1 MQLNRILQTDN
12 RNKKICAFC
21 DSVISKGKSICDECM
36 KNHGIRLYDIH
47 NDGRAALNRLQ
58 YILHPSSHFEI
69 NTKPLSIFKNMI
81 LLS

>member
-12 RNKKICAFC
+12 RNKKICVFC

-47 NDGRAALNRLQ
+47 NDGRGCA
-58 YILHPSSHFEI
+58 
-69 NTKPLSIFKNMI
+69 K
-81 LLS
+81 